1 MLDNIPLFG
10 LLKGRLNY
18 LGERQ
23 KLISQNVAN
32 ADTPGYMAKDLKPF
46 TFSEAMKVQRAP
58 GGVNTVRTDAAHLS
72 GTARPAPTWR
82 SNQAPDSETTL
93 DGNSVVL
100 EEQMLKMSESKM
112 GYDAAVGFYQKSLSL
127 IRTAAR
133 RPG

>member
-58 GGVNTVRTDAAHLS
+58 GGVSTVRTDAAHLS